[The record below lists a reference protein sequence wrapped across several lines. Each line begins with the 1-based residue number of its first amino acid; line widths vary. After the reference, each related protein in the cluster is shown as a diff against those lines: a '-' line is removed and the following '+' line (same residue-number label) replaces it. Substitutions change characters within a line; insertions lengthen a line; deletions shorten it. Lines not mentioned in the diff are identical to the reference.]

1 MAPRIAYT
9 KQAKTTPQLLAHLL
23 AKGLAVPD
31 QAKALHS
38 LDLIGYY
45 RLLIYMRPL
54 QNSHTKIF
62 YPAVEFDDVM
72 ALYDFDRRLRLICLD
87 AVERIE
93 VALRAAITNTLAPDP
108 AAGPHFYLDA
118 THFSNAPGHTAFMK
132 AVCDPNT
139 AKHQPVDHYLKTYH
153 TPPHAP
159 IWAILEAVTFG
170 PLSHLYANLQ
180 ISHRKAIAIA
190 FGFDEKVLVNWFK
203 SINMLRN
210 VCAHHSR
217 LWNKNNLVNAPL
229 QVNALKAEFPS
240 HADRGRVAARAVT
253 LVALLRVIDP
263 TSNWKQRFKSVV
275 QSCPAGTLQKAGL
288 AETIMGF
295 SPGWDQRAFWN

>member
-9 KQAKTTPQLLAHLL
+9 KQAKSTPDLLAHLIG
-23 AKGLAVPD
+23 KGLAVRD
-31 QAKALHS
+31 QASALHS

-54 QNSHTKIF
+54 QDSQTNIF
-62 YPAVEFDDVM
+62 YPNAEFDDVM

-87 AVERIE
+87 AVERVE
-93 VALRAAITNTLAPDP
+93 VALRAAITNVLAPDP
-108 AAGPHFYLDA
+108 NAGPHFYLDA
-118 THFSNAPGHTAFMK
+118 NHFISANGHASFMK

-139 AKHQPVDHYLKTYH
+139 QKHQPVDHYLKTYH
-153 TPPHAP
+153 TPAHAP

-180 ISHRKAIAIA
+180 IAHRKTIGQA
-190 FGFDEKVLVNWFK
+190 FGFDEKILVTWFK
-203 SINMLRN
+203 SINLLRN

-229 QVNALKAEFPS
+229 QAKALKAEFPAP
-240 HADRGRVAARAVT
+240 ADRGRVAARAVT
-253 LVALLRVIDP
+253 LAALLEVIDP
-263 TSNWKQRFKSVV
+263 TSDWKRRFKSVV
-275 QSCPAGTLQKAGL
+275 MSCPAGVLARAGL
-288 AETIMGF
+288 NESIMGF
-295 SPGWDQRAFWN
+295 SPGWEQRAFWN

>member
-1 MAPRIAYT
+1 MAPRVVYT
-9 KQAKTTPQLLAHLL
+9 KQAKTTPELLAHLL
-23 AKGLAVPD
+23 AKGLIVPD
-31 QAKALHS
+31 QTTALHF

-54 QNSHTKIF
+54 QDSHTKVF
-62 YPAVEFDDVM
+62 FPAVDFDDVL

-93 VALRAAITNTLAPDP
+93 VAMRAAITNTLAPDP
-108 AAGPHFYLDA
+108 NAGPHFYLDVK
-118 THFSNAPGHTAFMK
+118 HFANVAGHVSFMK
-132 AVCDPNT
+132 AVSDSIT
-139 AKHQPVDHYLKTYH
+139 VKHQPVDHYLKTYH

-180 ISHRKAIAIA
+180 IAHRKAVAA
-190 FGFDEKVLVNWFK
+190 FFGLDEKVLVNWFK
-203 SINMLRN
+203 NINMLRN

-229 QVNALKAEFPS
+229 QVKVLKAEFPS
-240 HADRGRVAARAVT
+240 HEDRGRVAARAVT
-253 LVALLRVIDP
+253 LVALLEKIDP
-263 TSNWKQRFKSVV
+263 TSDWKERFKSVV
-275 QSCPAGTLQKAGL
+275 LSCPAGTLNKSGL
-288 AETIMGF
+288 TGAIMGF
-295 SPGWDQRAFWN
+295 APGWDQRAFWN